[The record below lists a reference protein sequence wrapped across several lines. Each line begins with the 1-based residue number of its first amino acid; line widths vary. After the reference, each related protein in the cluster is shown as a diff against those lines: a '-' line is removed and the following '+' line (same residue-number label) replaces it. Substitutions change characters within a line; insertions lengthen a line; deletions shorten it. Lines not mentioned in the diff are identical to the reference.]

1 MKRAL
6 DVTSKLNSHG
16 FQCICIDT
24 AQIAV
29 SPAEIVNQ
37 PPNQQISTNQQT
49 MSLEVL
55 NLCQSR
61 IVCLPNPQE
70 YELLNFIGK
79 GFGGLSKVYV
89 ASHCPSKSL
98 VVVKQTNVDVQNAEQ
113 LEDLKHEVQ
122 VMRSLS
128 HPNILPF
135 YCSFVTS
142 REVWHVLPLMQLG
155 SCSDILKTRFHD
167 GMGEIIIA
175 AILYEVLQGLDY
187 LHKMGIIHR
196 AVKGSHILIGA
207 DGTVCLSGL
216 RKSIILPQESNSSR
230 VAHHFPAHAVAVLPW
245 MAPEILQQD
254 LQGYDHKSDIYSV
267 GITAIQ
273 LAKGTVP
280 YIGMPPTKVLLEKL
294 KGSTPKL
301 CDSLMMNDVDS
312 SAQLT
317 SATDSGFGNDLP
329 SAGEGKET
337 SQMTSQGM
345 FSLAFQQ
352 VVDSCL
358 QRDTSLRPTAT
369 SLASHVF
376 FKQVKRKVK
385 ELLPD
390 LLSSVPSLENCERDK
405 RIDQENATAAAS
417 EDLAAITLD
426 EWTF

>member
-1 MKRAL
+1 
-6 DVTSKLNSHG
+6 
-16 FQCICIDT
+16 
-24 AQIAV
+24 
-29 SPAEIVNQ
+29 
-37 PPNQQISTNQQT
+37 
-49 MSLEVL
+49 
-55 NLCQSR
+55 
-61 IVCLPNPQE
+61 
-70 YELLNFIGK
+70 
-79 GFGGLSKVYV
+79 
-89 ASHCPSKSL
+89 
-98 VVVKQTNVDVQNAEQ
+98 
-113 LEDLKHEVQ
+113 
-122 VMRSLS
+122 
-128 HPNILPF
+128 
-135 YCSFVTS
+135 
-142 REVWHVLPLMQLG
+142 
-155 SCSDILKTRFHD
+155 
-167 GMGEIIIA
+167 
-175 AILYEVLQGLDY
+175 
-187 LHKMGIIHR
+187 
-196 AVKGSHILIGA
+196 
-207 DGTVCLSGL
+207 
-216 RKSIILPQESNSSR
+216 
-230 VAHHFPAHAVAVLPW
+230 
-245 MAPEILQQD
+245 
-254 LQGYDHKSDIYSV
+254 
-267 GITAIQ
+267 
-273 LAKGTVP
+273 
-280 YIGMPPTKVLLEKL
+280 MPPTKVLLEKL

>member
-1 MKRAL
+1 
-6 DVTSKLNSHG
+6 
-16 FQCICIDT
+16 
-24 AQIAV
+24 
-29 SPAEIVNQ
+29 
-37 PPNQQISTNQQT
+37 
-49 MSLEVL
+49 
-55 NLCQSR
+55 
-61 IVCLPNPQE
+61 
-70 YELLNFIGK
+70 
-79 GFGGLSKVYV
+79 
-89 ASHCPSKSL
+89 
-98 VVVKQTNVDVQNAEQ
+98 
-113 LEDLKHEVQ
+113 
-122 VMRSLS
+122 
-128 HPNILPF
+128 
-135 YCSFVTS
+135 
-142 REVWHVLPLMQLG
+142 MQLG

-216 RKSIILPQESNSSR
+216 RKSIMLPQESNTSR

-273 LAKGTVP
+273 LARGTVP
-280 YIGMPPTKVLLEKL
+280 YVGMPPTKVLLEKL

>member
-1 MKRAL
+1 MTHL
-6 DVTSKLNSHG
+6 
-16 FQCICIDT
+16 CICIDT

-187 LHKMGIIHR
+187 LQ
-196 AVKGSHILIGA
+196 
-207 DGTVCLSGL
+207 DGHHPQGCQ
-216 RKSIILPQESNSSR
+216 RKSYFDWCRWNCVLVRFEEIY
-230 VAHHFPAHAVAVLPW
+230 HAP
-245 MAPEILQQD
+245 PGEQQ
-254 LQGYDHKSDIYSV
+254 
-267 GITAIQ
+267 
-273 LAKGTVP
+273 
-280 YIGMPPTKVLLEKL
+280 
-294 KGSTPKL
+294 
-301 CDSLMMNDVDS
+301 
-312 SAQLT
+312 
-317 SATDSGFGNDLP
+317 F
-329 SAGEGKET
+329 
-337 SQMTSQGM
+337 
-345 FSLAFQQ
+345 
-352 VVDSCL
+352 
-358 QRDTSLRPTAT
+358 
-369 SLASHVF
+369 
-376 FKQVKRKVK
+376 
-385 ELLPD
+385 
-390 LLSSVPSLENCERDK
+390 
-405 RIDQENATAAAS
+405 
-417 EDLAAITLD
+417 
-426 EWTF
+426 

>member
-1 MKRAL
+1 MTHL
-6 DVTSKLNSHG
+6 
-16 FQCICIDT
+16 CICVDT
-24 AQIAV
+24 AHVAV

-37 PPNQQISTNQQT
+37 APNQQISTDQGT

-61 IVCLPNPQE
+61 MVFLPNPLE
-70 YELLNFIGK
+70 YKLLNFIGK
-79 GFGGLSKVYV
+79 GFDELSKVYV

-98 VVVKQTNVDVQNAEQ
+98 VVVKQTNVDVQNPAQ
-113 LEDLKHEVQ
+113 LEDLKNEVQ
-122 VMRSLS
+122 VMRSLC

-135 YCSFVTS
+135 YCSFVT
-142 REVWHVLPLMQLG
+142 RHEVWHVLPLMQLG

-167 GMGEIIIA
+167 GMGEIIVA
-175 AILYEVLQGLDY
+175 AILYEVLQGLEY

-196 AVKGSHILIGA
+196 AIKGSHILLGA

-216 RKSIILPQESNSSR
+216 RKSIMLLQESKSSR
-230 VAHHFPAHAVAVLPW
+230 IAHHFPAHAVAVLPW

-254 LQGYDHKSDIYSV
+254 LQGYDYKSDIYSV

-273 LAKGTVP
+273 LARGTVP

-301 CDSLMMNDVDS
+301 CDSLVMNDVDT

-317 SATDSGFGNDLP
+317 SATDSGFGSDLP
-329 SAGEGKET
+329 SAGEGKESNQVT
-337 SQMTSQGM
+337 FQGL

-358 QRDTSLRPTAT
+358 QRDPSLRNNYNFPLIDRPTAPG
-369 SLASHVF
+369 LASHVF
-376 FKQVKRKVK
+376 FKQVKRKAK

-390 LLSSVPSLENCERDK
+390 LLSSVPSLANCERDK
-405 RIDQENATAAAS
+405 RIDQENATAGAS
-417 EDLAAITLD
+417 EDLGAITID
-426 EWTF
+426 EWKF